1 MTTDR
6 WLIIFGAAIAT
17 FIPRVIPML
26 FFKNK
31 EIPPKVTQW
40 LSFIP
45 VTIFSALVFS
55 DLVFWENNL
64 SFNPL
69 VNLKMIP
76 SLIVFFIAYKTK
88 NIFISMIIGI
98 VAISLMLLFF

>member
-6 WLIIFGAAIAT
+6 WLIIFGAAIAS

-31 EIPPKVTQW
+31 EISSKVTQW

-55 DLVFWENNL
+55 DLVFWENKL

-69 VNLKMIP
+69 VNLKLIP
-76 SLIVFFIAYKTK
+76 ALIVFYIAYKTK

-98 VAISLMLLFF
+98 VAISLMLLAF